1 MVAAYEVYR
10 PSDRPAARRGRA
22 THGGREAMLDLLRE
36 GLLAIGA
43 LPPVNTDSFFG
54 EWRSLLFRPRDKAV

>member
-1 MVAAYEVYR
+1 
-10 PSDRPAARRGRA
+10 
-22 THGGREAMLDLLRE
+22 MLELLRK

-54 EWRSLLFRPRDKAV
+54 EWRALFQRAELTTKELRLLEHMARKMIQRGPGPS